1 MDGGWWEIHEA
12 VEWPR
17 RQEDDAP
24 HTRRTHQW
32 MDGRRP
38 DGAYVAAEVRTHRLP
53 RGLLPAIFGV
63 HHTHL
68 KFEFDLNLN
77 CLVRRY

>member
-24 HTRRTHQW
+24 QDGHIKW

-53 RGLLPAIFGV
+53 RGLFPAIFGV
-63 HHTHL
+63 RHTHL